1 MLRRRVS
8 LAVGEL
14 ISGGQPASKT
24 AWTVALGFSI
34 GMFPLVGVPTIACLL
49 IASVLRL
56 RQAAIQFGNY
66 AALPLQI
73 ILLIPFLRLGERITG
88 GAHFV
93 LDLPALMKAFPSVPE
108 STMRAV
114 LMAQWHMIEGWAVMA
129 PVAFVL
135 VGLIAQVLLGRR
147 ERLKNVNVDRVA

>member
-1 MLRRRVS
+1 MS
-8 LAVGEL
+8 LPVEEL
-14 ISGGQPASKT
+14 INGGQPVAKT

-34 GMFPLVGVPTIACLL
+34 GMFPLMGVTTIACLL

-88 GAHFV
+88 EAHFV
-93 LDLPALMKAFPSVPE
+93 LDPGALLKTFPTVPE

-114 LMAQWHMIEGWAVMA
+114 LMAQWHMIEGWAVIA
-129 PVAFVL
+129 PLAFVFA
-135 VGLIAQVLLGRR
+135 GLIVQALLGRR
-147 ERLKNVNVDRVA
+147 QRVKNVNVDRVA

>member
-1 MLRRRVS
+1 
-8 LAVGEL
+8 
-14 ISGGQPASKT
+14 
-24 AWTVALGFSI
+24 
-34 GMFPLVGVPTIACLL
+34 MFPLMGVTTIACLL

-56 RQAAIQFGNY
+56 KQAPIQFGNY

-93 LDLPALMKAFPSVPE
+93 FDAAALLKTFPSVPD

-114 LMAQWHMIEGWAVMA
+114 LMAQWHMIEGWAVVA

-135 VGLIAQVLLGRR
+135 AGLIAQALLRR
-147 ERLKNVNVDRVA
+147 RQHAN

>member
-1 MLRRRVS
+1 MLRRS
-8 LAVGEL
+8 LPVGEL
-14 ISGGQPASKT
+14 ISGGESASKT

-34 GMFPLVGVPTIACLL
+34 GMFPLIGVATIACLL

-56 RQAAIQFGNY
+56 RRASMQFGNY

-73 ILLIPFLRLGERITG
+73 ILLIPFLRLGERITC

-93 LDLPALMKAFPSVPE
+93 LDPAALMKTFPSVPE

-129 PVAFVL
+129 PVAFVFA
-135 VGLIAQVLLGRR
+135 GLIAQLLLGR
-147 ERLKNVNVDRVA
+147 ERLKNPNVDQVA